1 MTQIDESY
9 SLEKYDIK
17 INDNTCNYS
26 SCFSNSEQC
35 KYIFIC
41 QFTVG

>member
-17 INDNTCNYS
+17 INDNTCNS

-35 KYIFIC
+35 KYTFIC
-41 QFTVG
+41 QVTVG